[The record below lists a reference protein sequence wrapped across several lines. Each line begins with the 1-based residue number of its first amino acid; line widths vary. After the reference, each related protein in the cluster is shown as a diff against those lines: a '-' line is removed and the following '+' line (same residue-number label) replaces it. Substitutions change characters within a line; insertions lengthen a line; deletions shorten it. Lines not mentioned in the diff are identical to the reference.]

1 MFDQTTSSPFDLI
14 QSQLDQIKPQNLPFV
29 DYVTMLSEFRQ
40 NHPQVRMSDIYLH
53 ADTQQVKVQ
62 VTCGSETRTLDAT
75 ASKKMLRDYEIGW

>member
-1 MFDQTTSSPFDLI
+1 
-14 QSQLDQIKPQNLPFV
+14 
-29 DYVTMLSEFRQ
+29 MLSEFRQ